1 MRTYA
6 TCGGS
11 KTVVNIKKQSARQI
25 KTMASDGGT
34 DMTRLEEL
42 KDIFA
47 KVDPEK
53 AAVISPLLPQ
63 VVFMEDRL
71 EELQKVPHIRIHP
84 KNPARQEI
92 TAAGK
97 QYKETMQAYL
107 NAIKVLQNT
116 LGRYAVEEKDAF
128 DEWLEQNK

>member
-1 MRTYA
+1 MDSGERL
-6 TCGGS
+6 
-11 KTVVNIKKQSARQI
+11 
-25 KTMASDGGT
+25 AS
-34 DMTRLEEL
+34 L
-42 KDIFA
+42 KAIFE
-47 KVDPEK
+47 KVDPDK

-84 KNPARQEI
+84 KNPTRQEI

-107 NAIKVLQNT
+107 NAIKVLQMT

-128 DEWLEQNK
+128 DEWLEGQNGKDV